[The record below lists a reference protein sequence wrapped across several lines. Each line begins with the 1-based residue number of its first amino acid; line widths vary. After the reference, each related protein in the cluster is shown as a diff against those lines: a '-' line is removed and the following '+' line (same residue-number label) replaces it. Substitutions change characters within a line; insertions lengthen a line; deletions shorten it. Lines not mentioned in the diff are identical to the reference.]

1 MSCSVSL
8 CVAESIA
15 QLTRAVLRADKL
27 LEFLSASSSQILVV
41 SARIAEVANLV
52 GIVADFVD
60 GTLKSMK
67 ITKFNTFNRTLML

>member
-27 LEFLSASSSQILVV
+27 LELLSASSGQALVV
-41 SARIAEVANLV
+41 SARIAKVANLV
-52 GIVADFVD
+52 GIVTDFVD
-60 GTLKSMK
+60 GTLKNTT
-67 ITKFNTFNRTLML
+67 IINFNTLQIMP